1 MLLLVG
7 RFFLFFLLIADWVG
21 DPYFGCSPLSRPF
34 SSQEA
39 FCHSAVHRA
48 NMVRAITPSRTD
60 ILILQPLGYSFL
72 GFDAS
77 LARQLR
83 KASCLPLSATAS
95 LYALMSLQC

>member
-7 RFFLFFLLIADWVG
+7 RVFLLFLLIADWVG

-48 NMVRAITPSRTD
+48 NMVRAITPSRTE
-60 ILILQPLGYSFL
+60 ILILQPLGYSFA
-72 GFDAS
+72 GFDAA
-77 LARQLR
+77 LARQPR
-83 KASCLPLSATAS
+83 KANCLLLLATDP